1 MGADYNQCIKAF
13 VEAESY
19 DGPSIIICYAPC
31 INHGIKGGMTIAQ
44 IEEKK
49 AVQSG
54 YWNIYRYNP
63 RLIEQGKNPLIVDSK
78 APTMSYRDFI
88 MGEVRYNALS
98 RANPERA
105 DLLFNRAE
113 QQAAKK
119 LAHLQFLASQT
130 FEDNK

>member
-1 MGADYNQCIKAF
+1 M
-13 VEAESY
+13 
-19 DGPSIIICYAPC
+19 
-31 INHGIKGGMTIAQ
+31 
-44 IEEKK
+44 
-49 AVQSG
+49 
-54 YWNIYRYNP
+54 
-63 RLIEQGKNPLIVDSK
+63 IEQGKNPLIVDSK